1 MNVLYIIIY
10 IKILYKYRCK
20 FIGIF
25 KEYLLSILYV
35 FYFYYKL
42 LSLIIFMIVDIIQ

>member
-1 MNVLYIIIY
+1 MNVFYIIIY

-25 KEYLLSILYV
+25 KEYLLSI
-35 FYFYYKL
+35 FMYF
-42 LSLIIFMIVDIIQ
+42 IFITNYIFNYIYDC